1 MRRVFGLSM
10 MFAALVALVATS
22 CDKEPAAEVKT
33 PKVSIELKSVDV
45 ANAVFTV
52 TSTDAEELYFYCPDD
67 GGVPTNNDIKAK
79 GDAVTGDEVQLYGL
93 EADKEYTA
101 YVLALNGDKSATDSV
116 TFKTK
121 AEEAKRAEEQ
131 KQAIQK
137 QKMADLQD
145 ILDQFAAWFQ
155 EYYNINAGDELK
167 AESVMEIIDGIQEYM
182 DALKGLEMVIG
193 KKPAV
198 KVIKSNTKPSADDT
212 INQFLKQ
219 MGW

>member
-1 MRRVFGLSM
+1 
-10 MFAALVALVATS
+10 MFDEKTILARLQNGEDAQKIADEMAAMIN
-22 CDKEPAAEVKT
+22 K
-33 PKVSIELKSVDV
+33 
-45 ANAVFTV
+45 ANKMYA
-52 TSTDAEELYFYCPDD
+52 
-67 GGVPTNNDIKAK
+67 
-79 GDAVTGDEVQLYGL
+79 DEV
-93 EADKEYTA
+93 A
-101 YVLALNGDKSATDSV
+101 
-116 TFKTK
+116 K
-121 AEEAKRAEEQ
+121 AEEAKRAEEK

-137 QKMADLQD
+137 QKTADLQD

-155 EYYNINAGDELK
+155 EYYNIDAGDELK
-167 AESVMEIIDGIQEYM
+167 AESIMDLIDSVQEYM

>member
-1 MRRVFGLSM
+1 
-10 MFAALVALVATS
+10 MFDEKVILARLQNGEDAQTIAN
-22 CDKEPAAEVKT
+22 EMAEMINK
-33 PKVSIELKSVDV
+33 
-45 ANAVFTV
+45 ANKMYA
-52 TSTDAEELYFYCPDD
+52 
-67 GGVPTNNDIKAK
+67 
-79 GDAVTGDEVQLYGL
+79 DEV
-93 EADKEYTA
+93 A
-101 YVLALNGDKSATDSV
+101 
-116 TFKTK
+116 K

-131 KQAIQK
+131 KQATQK

-145 ILDQFAAWFQ
+145 ILDQFVAWFQ
-155 EYYNINAGDELK
+155 EYYNIDAGSELK

-198 KVIKSNTKPSADDT
+198 KVTKKKVSADDT

>member
-1 MRRVFGLSM
+1 
-10 MFAALVALVATS
+10 MFDEKVILARLQNGEDAQTIAN
-22 CDKEPAAEVKT
+22 EMAEMINK
-33 PKVSIELKSVDV
+33 
-45 ANAVFTV
+45 ANKMYA
-52 TSTDAEELYFYCPDD
+52 
-67 GGVPTNNDIKAK
+67 
-79 GDAVTGDEVQLYGL
+79 DEV
-93 EADKEYTA
+93 A
-101 YVLALNGDKSATDSV
+101 
-116 TFKTK
+116 K

-131 KQAIQK
+131 KQAVQK
-137 QKMADLQD
+137 QKIADLQD

-155 EYYNINAGDELK
+155 EYYNIDAGDELK

-198 KVIKSNTKPSADDT
+198 KVVKSNTKPSVDDT